1 MQTAVEW
8 LENELADNLKTIVL
22 KQDYKLMEYL
32 FLKAKEME
40 REQLKNER
48 LEGYVE
54 GINSA
59 STHYPD

>member
-40 REQLKNER
+40 REQLKKER
-48 LEGYVE
+48 LDGYVE